1 MRIGDLDAVT
11 EMTRQDVVRI
21 YHLLATHGIKIWV
34 DGGFC
39 IDALVGRATR
49 EHGDLDIAV
58 ERGDAERLCT
68 VLADDGFSRLPREDS
83 SAWSFVLSDGRRNV
97 DVHVFAYDES
107 GKNVY
112 GIEYPFGSL
121 TGTGEI
127 DGIKVACVAP
137 EWMFRFKT
145 AYTPTAKD
153 IADVTA
159 LANHFGFA
167 IPDSH
172 RS

>member
-1 MRIGDLDAVT
+1 
-11 EMTRQDVVRI
+11 MTRQDVVRI
-21 YHLLATHGIKIWV
+21 YQLLATHGIKIWV

-39 IDALVGRATR
+39 VDALVGRATR

-58 ERGDAERLCT
+58 ERADAERLCA
-68 VLADDGFSRLPREDS
+68 VLADDGFSRLAREDS
-83 SAWSFVLSDGRRNV
+83 SAWSFVLSDGRRSV
-97 DVHVFAYDES
+97 DVHVFAYDAS

-127 DGIKVACVAP
+127 DGVKVSCVAH

-159 LANHFGFA
+159 LADHFGLA
-167 IPDSH
+167 IPDNF
-172 RS
+172 RLR

>member
-1 MRIGDLDAVT
+1 M
-11 EMTRQDVVRI
+11 EMTRQDAIRI
-21 YHLLATHGIKIWV
+21 YQLLATHGIKVWV

-39 IDALVGRATR
+39 VDALVGRATR
-49 EHGDLDIAV
+49 EHSDLDIAV
-58 ERGDAERLCT
+58 ERGDAERLCA
-68 VLADDGFSRLPREDS
+68 VLATDGFSRLSREDS

-121 TGTGEI
+121 TGTGDI
-127 DGIKVACVAP
+127 DGVKVACVAP
-137 EWMFRFKT
+137 EWMFRFKA
-145 AYTPTAKD
+145 AYPPTAKD
-153 IADVTA
+153 IADLAA

-167 IPDSH
+167 WQSESP
-172 RS
+172 

>member
-1 MRIGDLDAVT
+1 
-11 EMTRQDVVRI
+11 MTRQDVVRI
-21 YHLLATHGIKIWV
+21 YRLLATHGIEIWV

-39 IDALVGRATR
+39 VDALVGRATR

-58 ERGDAERLCT
+58 EREDAERLCA
-68 VLADDGFSRLPREDS
+68 VLG
-83 SAWSFVLSDGRRNV
+83 GRRLLAATPRGQLCMVASCSATAGAMSMYTCLLTMNPASTFTASSIPSE
-97 DVHVFAYDES
+97 VF
-107 GKNVY
+107 
-112 GIEYPFGSL
+112 

-127 DGIKVACVAP
+127 DGIEVSCVAP

-145 AYTPTAKD
+145 AYAPTAND
-153 IADVTA
+153 IADVSA

>member
-1 MRIGDLDAVT
+1 
-11 EMTRQDVVRI
+11 
-21 YHLLATHGIKIWV
+21 
-34 DGGFC
+34 
-39 IDALVGRATR
+39 
-49 EHGDLDIAV
+49 
-58 ERGDAERLCT
+58 
-68 VLADDGFSRLPREDS
+68 
-83 SAWSFVLSDGRRNV
+83 VLSDGRCSV
-97 DVHVFAYDES
+97 DVHVFAYDAS

-127 DGIKVACVAP
+127 DGIKVSCVAP

-153 IADVTA
+153 VADVTA

-167 IPDSH
+167 IPDNS
-172 RS
+172 RLP

>member
-1 MRIGDLDAVT
+1 MNA
-11 EMTRQDVVRI
+11 QDVVKI
-21 YHLLATHGIKIWV
+21 YQLLAARGIKVWV

-39 IDALVGRATR
+39 VDALVGRATR
-49 EHGDLDIAV
+49 EHRDLDIAV
-58 ERGDAERLCT
+58 ERQDADALRT
-68 VLADDGFSRLPREDS
+68 VLATDGFSPSPRADS
-83 SAWSFVLSDGRRNV
+83 SPWSFVLSDGRRSV

-121 TGTGEI
+121 TGSGEL
-127 DGIKVACVAP
+127 DGVEVSCVAP

-145 AYTPTAKD
+145 AYAPTAKD

-159 LANHFGFA
+159 LAERFGFA
-167 IPDSH
+167 VPDTH
-172 RS
+172 RG

>member
-1 MRIGDLDAVT
+1 
-11 EMTRQDVVRI
+11 MTRQDVVRI
-21 YHLLATHGIKIWV
+21 YHLLSAHGIRVWV

-39 IDALVGRATR
+39 VDALVGRATR
-49 EHGDLDIAV
+49 EHGDFDIAV
-58 ERGDAERLCT
+58 ERGDADRLCA

-97 DVHVFAYDES
+97 DVHVFAYDAS

-127 DGIKVACVAP
+127 DGIEVSCVAP
-137 EWMFRFKT
+137 EWIFRFKT
-145 AYTPTAKD
+145 AYAPTAKD
-153 IADVTA
+153 IADASA

>member
-1 MRIGDLDAVT
+1 ML
-11 EMTRQDVVRI
+11 TRDVVEI
-21 YHLLATHGIKIWV
+21 YLLLAARGINVWI

-39 IDALVGRATR
+39 VDALVGQPTR

-58 ERGDAERLCT
+58 ERQDADALRA
-68 VLADDGFSRLPREDS
+68 VLANEGFSELARADS

-97 DVHVFAYDES
+97 DVHVFAYDGA
-107 GKNVY
+107 GKNIY

-127 DGIKVACVAP
+127 DGVKVACVAP

-145 AYTPTAKD
+145 AYAPTAKD
-153 IADVTA
+153 IADVA
-159 LANHFGFA
+159 VLARRFGFA
-167 IPDSH
+167 IPGSH
-172 RS
+172 AS

>member
-1 MRIGDLDAVT
+1 L
-11 EMTRQDVVRI
+11 TRQDAVRI
-21 YHLLATHGIKIWV
+21 YQLLAARGIKVWV

-39 IDALVGRATR
+39 VDALVGRATR
-49 EHGDLDIAV
+49 EHSDLDIAV
-58 ERGDAERLCT
+58 ERRDADALCA
-68 VLADDGFSRLPREDS
+68 VLATDGFSRLPREDS

-121 TGTGEI
+121 TGTGELDSI
-127 DGIKVACVAP
+127 EVSCVAP

-145 AYTPTAKD
+145 AYAPTAKD
-153 IADVTA
+153 NADVA
-159 LANHFGFA
+159 VLAEHFGFP
-167 IPDSH
+167 IPDTH
-172 RS
+172 QP